1 MARSPPAGGPY
12 PGSRRRDPADLL
24 SWPAMLVLA
33 LAVVATAAVAAFALR
48 RRRSHRG
55 AGLAPRIDRLPAG
68 VKHLASTVSE
78 LSDFGV
84 HLSAARRA
92 ALERKPRLG
101 ILLGSRQS

>member
-1 MARSPPAGGPY
+1 
-12 PGSRRRDPADLL
+12 
-24 SWPAMLVLA
+24 MLALALA

-48 RRRSHRG
+48 RRRSRRG
-55 AGLAPRIDRLPAG
+55 AGLAPRIDPLPAG